1 MTTAIDRRIA
11 RLRRFAR
18 INALLHFSS
27 RMRKAHLVL
36 IIHGVGPHDI
46 GKRTRYLN
54 IINNNMAKLLKR
66 KFSKVDEKVEF
77 VFTEWHS
84 ALDQYRDIV
93 AQDLTVP
100 KGFQLLKKVMSD
112 VLSDAL
118 FYSEQM
124 HRERI
129 VRAVVDQIN
138 TAVLEFNQRFSE
150 YEVKVSHII
159 GQLVVSG
166 TFHPLILE
174 LQQVHLLG
182 HSLGSVIAY
191 DILCAAEHPS
201 PSSRN
206 RLRPDRRSS
215 TDENLAE
222 VKDVATSSRTSA
234 GGGGTLPLCCSTP
247 PLCCSIANLFICGS
261 PLALFLTIRDSFKSA
276 RARAAAQMPLR
287 YLIFADLFSRLLQVC
302 ISISGLHVFKYFVF
316 ATP

>member
-1 MTTAIDRRIA
+1 
-11 RLRRFAR
+11 
-18 INALLHFSS
+18 
-27 RMRKAHLVL
+27 
-36 IIHGVGPHDI
+36 
-46 GKRTRYLN
+46 
-54 IINNNMAKLLKR
+54 MAKLLKR

-206 RLRPDRRSS
+206 RLRRSS

-234 GGGGTLPLCCSTP
+234 GGGGGTLPLCCSTP